1 MFLSTITLIITCLV
15 SFGQAAPTSP
25 LNYNIHLFYYPW
37 YGAANGPT
45 KQWNHWNGGGRKPPA
60 DITSNYYPIL
70 GAYDSCDPHV
80 LAQHMQWISQS
91 GAGVIITSWWGKGG
105 FEDKCVKQ
113 IMDEANKHHI
123 KVGFH
128 IEPYGGRS
136 GQSVANDVNYINQN
150 YGSHPAYFR
159 DPDHGNK
166 PAFYVFADS
175 TDVKDWSPIDHLRDH
190 NIILSQ
196 TTDQSRL
203 NHFNGFYNY
212 AIGNDPKIVGI
223 WKGMNDFCKS
233 KGLIWSPS
241 IGPGYIDRRAVPNSK
256 AAVLDRQNGTMYDN
270 NWNWVFNS
278 GIPNWVSITSFN
290 EWHEGSMLEPAK
302 FDPPNGHG
310 YMTYQ
315 GAYHKTGKA
324 SEMAYIERTKYWVNE
339 YAKRSH
345 H

>member
-1 MFLSTITLIITCLV
+1 M

-25 LNYNIHLFYYPW
+25 LNYNVHLFYYPW
-37 YGAANGPT
+37 YGAVNGPT
-45 KQWNHWNGGGRKPPA
+45 KQWNHWNGGGRKPPE
-60 DITSNYYPIL
+60 DITSNYYPVL
-70 GAYDSCDPHV
+70 GAYDSCDAHV
-80 LAQHMQWISQS
+80 LAEHMQWISQS

-105 FEDKCVKQ
+105 FEDKCIKQ
-113 IMDEANKHHI
+113 IMDQANKHHI

-159 DPDHGNK
+159 DPDHNGNK

-196 TTDQSRL
+196 TTDQSRF

-212 AIGNDPKIVGI
+212 AIGNHLKIVGI
-223 WKGMNDFCKS
+223 WKGMNDFCK
-233 KGLIWSPS
+233 
-241 IGPGYIDRRAVPNSK
+241 VPNSK

-270 NWNWVFNS
+270 NWNWV
-278 GIPNWVSITSFN
+278 SIQESLIGFQSLHSMNGMKDQCLNQQSLIHLQAMDTSLIKVLIIRLVKHLKWLTLKELN
-290 EWHEGSMLEPAK
+290 IGSMNILNDHIIRFK
-302 FDPPNGHG
+302 SD
-310 YMTYQ
+310 
-315 GAYHKTGKA
+315 
-324 SEMAYIERTKYWVNE
+324 
-339 YAKRSH
+339 
-345 H
+345 